1 MADDV
6 RWLSA
11 QERAA
16 WLGITGLLMKL
27 PTQLDTQLEADE
39 KLNFF
44 EYMVLALLSETPDH
58 TRQMSDLASITSAS
72 LSRLSHAA
80 KRLEDQGFLVRQR
93 LPGPGRRTS
102 ASLTE
107 LGHAKVVAAAPGH
120 LRRVRE
126 LIIDIATAEELAAM
140 QSVGEKVLRAID
152 GDPECLS

>member
-11 QERAA
+11 SERAA
-16 WLGITGLLMKL
+16 WLSITGLLMKL
-27 PTQLDTQLEADE
+27 PTQLDTQLETDE

-80 KRLEDQGFLVRQR
+80 KRLEDQGFLIRQR

-102 ASLTE
+102 ATLTDR
-107 LGHAKVVAAAPGH
+107 GYAKVVAAAPGH

-126 LIIDIATAEELAAM
+126 LVIDAVTADELAAM
-140 QSVGEKVLRAID
+140 QSIGEKVLRAIEA
-152 GDPECLS
+152 GPEAP